1 VNVSSSAKAG
11 FYPTPESKNLIQS
24 LKDLK
29 KELSRFGKTSPD
41 RIGYNRLV
49 KNVDSLE
56 ESLKE
61 HYRELYA
68 MEGALEAASAR
79 RLTEKQR
86 MMLRIVAEVQGE
98 TLYTT
103 LIERVSEELDIPR
116 STVRWNLKGLRDTG
130 LITAGDRENKGVP
143 VRLTE
148 KQRIML
154 RIVSEVQGETLYT
167 TLIERVSEE
176 LDIPRSTVRWNL
188 KGLRDAGLIAA
199 GDRDNK
205 GVPVRL
211 TETGRV
217 MASVIS
223 SG

>member
-24 LKDLK
+24 LNDLK
-29 KELSRFGKTSPD
+29 RELSRFGKTNPD

-68 MEGALEAASAR
+68 MEGALEAASVR

-103 LIERVSEELDIPR
+103 LIEKVSEELNIP
-116 STVRWNLKGLRDTG
+116 K
-130 LITAGDRENKGVP
+130 
-143 VRLTE
+143 
-148 KQRIML
+148 
-154 RIVSEVQGETLYT
+154 
-167 TLIERVSEE
+167 
-176 LDIPRSTVRWNL
+176 STVRWNL
-188 KGLRDAGLIAA
+188 KGLRDAGFIAA

-211 TETGRV
+211 TETGRI
-217 MASVIS
+217 MAGVVSLS
-223 SG
+223 S

>member
-1 VNVSSSAKAG
+1 MNVSSSAKAG
-11 FYPTPESKNLIQS
+11 FYPTPESKNLVQS
-24 LKDLK
+24 LNELK
-29 KELSRFGKTSPD
+29 RELYRFGKTNSD

-79 RLTEKQR
+79 KLTEKQR
-86 MMLRIVAEVQGE
+86 LMLRIVAEVQGE

-103 LIERVSEELDIPR
+103 LIDKVSEELNIP
-116 STVRWNLKGLRDTG
+116 K
-130 LITAGDRENKGVP
+130 
-143 VRLTE
+143 
-148 KQRIML
+148 
-154 RIVSEVQGETLYT
+154 
-167 TLIERVSEE
+167 
-176 LDIPRSTVRWNL
+176 STVRWNL

-205 GVPVRL
+205 GVPVRH

-217 MASVIS
+217 MVGLVS
-223 SG
+223 SS

>member
-1 VNVSSSAKAG
+1 MNVSSSAKAG
-11 FYPTPESKNLIQS
+11 FYPTPESKNLVQS
-24 LKDLK
+24 LNDLK
-29 KELSRFGKTSPD
+29 RELSRFGKTNPD

-68 MEGALEAASAR
+68 MEGALEAASTR

-86 MMLRIVAEVQGE
+86 MMLRIVAEVQGD

-103 LIERVSEELDIPR
+103 LIDRVSEELNIP
-116 STVRWNLKGLRDTG
+116 K
-130 LITAGDRENKGVP
+130 
-143 VRLTE
+143 
-148 KQRIML
+148 
-154 RIVSEVQGETLYT
+154 
-167 TLIERVSEE
+167 
-176 LDIPRSTVRWNL
+176 STVRWNL

-205 GVPVRL
+205 GIPVRL
-211 TETGRV
+211 TEAGRV
-217 MASVIS
+217 MTGFVTP
-223 SG
+223 G

>member
-1 VNVSSSAKAG
+1 MNVSSSAKAG
-11 FYPTPESKNLIQS
+11 FYPTPESKNLVQS
-24 LKDLK
+24 LNELK
-29 KELSRFGKTSPD
+29 RELSRFGKTSPD

-68 MEGALEAASAR
+68 MEGALEAASSR
-79 RLTEKQR
+79 KLTEKQR
-86 MMLRIVAEVQGE
+86 LMLRIVAEVQGE

-103 LIERVSEELDIPR
+103 LIDMVSEELNIP
-116 STVRWNLKGLRDTG
+116 K
-130 LITAGDRENKGVP
+130 
-143 VRLTE
+143 
-148 KQRIML
+148 
-154 RIVSEVQGETLYT
+154 
-167 TLIERVSEE
+167 
-176 LDIPRSTVRWNL
+176 STVRWNL

-217 MASVIS
+217 MVGLVS
-223 SG
+223 SS

>member
-11 FYPTPESKNLIQS
+11 FYPTPESKNLVQS
-24 LKDLK
+24 LNDLK
-29 KELSRFGKTSPD
+29 RELSRFGKTNPD

-68 MEGALEAASAR
+68 MEGALEAASTR

-86 MMLRIVAEVQGE
+86 MMLRIVAEVQGD

-103 LIERVSEELDIPR
+103 LIDRVSEELNIP
-116 STVRWNLKGLRDTG
+116 K
-130 LITAGDRENKGVP
+130 
-143 VRLTE
+143 
-148 KQRIML
+148 
-154 RIVSEVQGETLYT
+154 
-167 TLIERVSEE
+167 
-176 LDIPRSTVRWNL
+176 STVRWNL

-211 TETGRV
+211 TESGRV
-217 MASVIS
+217 MTGFVTP
-223 SG
+223 G

>member
-11 FYPTPESKNLIQS
+11 FYPTPESKNILQS
-24 LKDLK
+24 LNDLK
-29 KELSRFGKTSPD
+29 KEVYRFGKTHTD

-61 HYRELYA
+61 HYRELYVIEA
-68 MEGALEAASAR
+68 ALEAASSR
-79 RLTEKQR
+79 RLTDKQR

-103 LIERVSEELDIPR
+103 LIDRVSEELEIPK
-116 STVRWNLKGLRDTG
+116 STVRWNLKGLRD
-130 LITAGDRENKGVP
+130 
-143 VRLTE
+143 
-148 KQRIML
+148 
-154 RIVSEVQGETLYT
+154 S
-167 TLIERVSEE
+167 
-176 LDIPRSTVRWNL
+176 
-188 KGLRDAGLIAA
+188 GLIAA

-217 MASVIS
+217 MFGLIS
-223 SG
+223 PSD

>member
-130 LITAGDRENKGVP
+130 LI
-143 VRLTE
+143 
-148 KQRIML
+148 
-154 RIVSEVQGETLYT
+154 
-167 TLIERVSEE
+167 
-176 LDIPRSTVRWNL
+176 
-188 KGLRDAGLIAA
+188 AA

-205 GVPVRL
+205 GIPVRL

-217 MASVIS
+217 MAGVASV
-223 SG
+223 G

>member
-1 VNVSSSAKAG
+1 
-11 FYPTPESKNLIQS
+11 
-24 LKDLK
+24 
-29 KELSRFGKTSPD
+29 LSRFGKTHPD
-41 RIGYNRLV
+41 TIGYNRLV

-86 MMLRIVAEVQGE
+86 TMLRIVAAVQGE

-103 LIERVSEELDIPR
+103 LIDRVSEELDIPR
-116 STVRWNLKGLRDTG
+116 STVRWSLKGLRDT
-130 LITAGDRENKGVP
+130 
-143 VRLTE
+143 
-148 KQRIML
+148 
-154 RIVSEVQGETLYT
+154 
-167 TLIERVSEE
+167 
-176 LDIPRSTVRWNL
+176 
-188 KGLRDAGLIAA
+188 GLIAA

-211 TETGRV
+211 TETGRI
-217 MASVIS
+217 MAGLLSP
-223 SG
+223 GD

>member
-1 VNVSSSAKAG
+1 VNVSSSVKAG

-29 KELSRFGKTSPD
+29 RELSRFGKTNPD

-61 HYRELYA
+61 HYRDLYA
-68 MEGALEAASAR
+68 MEGALETASAR
-79 RLTEKQR
+79 RLTKKQR

-103 LIERVSEELDIPR
+103 LIDRVSDELEIPK
-116 STVRWNLKGLRDTG
+116 STVRWNLKGLRD
-130 LITAGDRENKGVP
+130 
-143 VRLTE
+143 
-148 KQRIML
+148 
-154 RIVSEVQGETLYT
+154 S
-167 TLIERVSEE
+167 
-176 LDIPRSTVRWNL
+176 
-188 KGLRDAGLIAA
+188 GLIAA

-205 GVPVRL
+205 GIPVRL

-217 MASVIS
+217 IVSLVS
-223 SG
+223 SAD

>member
-1 VNVSSSAKAG
+1 MNVSSSAKAG
-11 FYPTPESKNLIQS
+11 FYPTPESKNPIQS
-24 LKDLK
+24 LHELK
-29 KELSRFGKTSPD
+29 RELSRFGKTHPD
-41 RIGYNRLV
+41 TIGYNRLV

-86 MMLRIVAEVQGE
+86 TMLRIVAAVQGE

-103 LIERVSEELDIPR
+103 LIDRVSEELDIPR
-116 STVRWNLKGLRDTG
+116 STVRWSLKGLRDT
-130 LITAGDRENKGVP
+130 
-143 VRLTE
+143 
-148 KQRIML
+148 
-154 RIVSEVQGETLYT
+154 
-167 TLIERVSEE
+167 
-176 LDIPRSTVRWNL
+176 
-188 KGLRDAGLIAA
+188 GLIAA

-211 TETGRV
+211 TETGRI
-217 MASVIS
+217 MAGLLSPDD
-223 SG
+223 

>member
-1 VNVSSSAKAG
+1 MNVSSSVKAG
-11 FYPTPESKNLIQS
+11 LYPTPESKNLVQS
-24 LKDLK
+24 LRELK
-29 KELSRFGKTSPD
+29 RELSRFGKTNPD
-41 RIGYNRLV
+41 RIGVSRLV

-68 MEGALEAASAR
+68 MECALEAASAR

-86 MMLRIVAEVQGE
+86 VMLRIVSEAQGE

-103 LIERVSEELDIPR
+103 LIERLSVELDIPK

-130 LITAGDRENKGVP
+130 LI
-143 VRLTE
+143 
-148 KQRIML
+148 
-154 RIVSEVQGETLYT
+154 S
-167 TLIERVSEE
+167 
-176 LDIPRSTVRWNL
+176 
-188 KGLRDAGLIAA
+188 A

-217 MASVIS
+217 MADLLYQ
-223 SG
+223 G

>member
-24 LKDLK
+24 LNDLK
-29 KELSRFGKTSPD
+29 RELSRFGKTNPD

-68 MEGALEAASAR
+68 MEDALEAASAR
-79 RLTEKQR
+79 RLTKKQR

-98 TLYTT
+98 ILYTT

-116 STVRWNLKGLRDTG
+116 STVRWNLKGLRD
-130 LITAGDRENKGVP
+130 
-143 VRLTE
+143 
-148 KQRIML
+148 
-154 RIVSEVQGETLYT
+154 S
-167 TLIERVSEE
+167 
-176 LDIPRSTVRWNL
+176 
-188 KGLRDAGLIAA
+188 GLIAA

-217 MASVIS
+217 MAGVVSP
-223 SG
+223 G

>member
-1 VNVSSSAKAG
+1 MNVSSSAKAG

-24 LKDLK
+24 LNDLK
-29 KELSRFGKTSPD
+29 RELSRFGKTNPD

-68 MEGALEAASAR
+68 MEDALEAASAR
-79 RLTEKQR
+79 RLTKKQR

-98 TLYTT
+98 ILYTT

-116 STVRWNLKGLRDTG
+116 STVRWNLKGLRD
-130 LITAGDRENKGVP
+130 
-143 VRLTE
+143 
-148 KQRIML
+148 
-154 RIVSEVQGETLYT
+154 S
-167 TLIERVSEE
+167 
-176 LDIPRSTVRWNL
+176 
-188 KGLRDAGLIAA
+188 GLIAA

-217 MASVIS
+217 MAGVVSP
-223 SG
+223 G

>member
-11 FYPTPESKNLIQS
+11 LYPTPESKNLLQS
-24 LKDLK
+24 LINLK
-29 KELSRFGKTSPD
+29 REVSRFGKTHTD
-41 RIGYNRLV
+41 GIGYNRLV

-61 HYRELYA
+61 HYREFN
-68 MEGALEAASAR
+68 ALEAALETSSSR

-86 MMLRIVAEVQGE
+86 IMLRIVAEVQGE

-103 LIERVSEELDIPR
+103 LIDRVSDELDIPR
-116 STVRWNLKGLRDTG
+116 STVRWNLKGLRD
-130 LITAGDRENKGVP
+130 
-143 VRLTE
+143 
-148 KQRIML
+148 
-154 RIVSEVQGETLYT
+154 S
-167 TLIERVSEE
+167 
-176 LDIPRSTVRWNL
+176 
-188 KGLRDAGLIAA
+188 GLIAA

-217 MASVIS
+217 MVGLTS
-223 SG
+223 SAV

>member
-1 VNVSSSAKAG
+1 MNVSSSAKAG
-11 FYPTPESKNLIQS
+11 FYPTPESKNLVQS
-24 LKDLK
+24 LNELK
-29 KELSRFGKTSPD
+29 RELYRFGKTNSD

-79 RLTEKQR
+79 KLTEKQR
-86 MMLRIVAEVQGE
+86 LMLRIVAEVQGE

-103 LIERVSEELDIPR
+103 LIDKVSEELNIP
-116 STVRWNLKGLRDTG
+116 K
-130 LITAGDRENKGVP
+130 
-143 VRLTE
+143 
-148 KQRIML
+148 
-154 RIVSEVQGETLYT
+154 
-167 TLIERVSEE
+167 
-176 LDIPRSTVRWNL
+176 STVRWNL

-217 MASVIS
+217 MVGLVS
-223 SG
+223 SS

>member
-1 VNVSSSAKAG
+1 MNVSSSAKAG
-11 FYPTPESKNLIQS
+11 FYPTPESKNLVQS
-24 LKDLK
+24 LNELK
-29 KELSRFGKTSPD
+29 RELSRFGKTNPD

-86 MMLRIVAEVQGE
+86 MMLRIVAGVQGE

-103 LIERVSEELDIPR
+103 LIDRVSEEL
-116 STVRWNLKGLRDTG
+116 S
-130 LITAGDRENKGVP
+130 
-143 VRLTE
+143 
-148 KQRIML
+148 
-154 RIVSEVQGETLYT
+154 
-167 TLIERVSEE
+167 
-176 LDIPRSTVRWNL
+176 IPRSTVRWNL

-217 MASVIS
+217 MAGVVSPVD
-223 SG
+223 

>member
-1 VNVSSSAKAG
+1 MNISSSVRAG
-11 FYPTPESKNLIQS
+11 FYPTPESKNLVQS
-24 LKDLK
+24 LHDLK
-29 KELSRFGKTSPD
+29 RELSRFGKTHPD
-41 RIGYNRLV
+41 TIGYNRLV

-79 RLTEKQR
+79 RLTGKQR
-86 MMLRIVAEVQGE
+86 MMLRIVATVQGE

-103 LIERVSEELDIPR
+103 LIDRVSEELDIPR
-116 STVRWNLKGLRDTG
+116 STVRW
-130 LITAGDRENKGVP
+130 
-143 VRLTE
+143 
-148 KQRIML
+148 
-154 RIVSEVQGETLYT
+154 S
-167 TLIERVSEE
+167 
-176 LDIPRSTVRWNL
+176 L

-217 MASVIS
+217 MAGLLSP
-223 SG
+223 GD

>member
-1 VNVSSSAKAG
+1 MNVSSSAKAG
-11 FYPTPESKNLIQS
+11 FYPTPESTNVIQT
-24 LKDLK
+24 LKELK
-29 KELSRFGKTSPD
+29 RELSRFGKTNPD

-68 MEGALEAASAR
+68 IEGALEAASER

-86 MMLRIVAEVQGE
+86 MMLRIVAEVKGD

-103 LIERVSEELDIPR
+103 LIERVSAELGIP
-116 STVRWNLKGLRDTG
+116 K
-130 LITAGDRENKGVP
+130 
-143 VRLTE
+143 
-148 KQRIML
+148 
-154 RIVSEVQGETLYT
+154 
-167 TLIERVSEE
+167 
-176 LDIPRSTVRWNL
+176 STVRWNL

-199 GDRDNK
+199 GDRENK

-211 TETGRV
+211 TESGRV
-217 MASVIS
+217 MAGFMTSD
-223 SG
+223 